1 MSFDA
6 LTILGISSSVLCGGF
21 LIALV
26 NRNESKRP
34 RAKAKTGPEDSKSV
48 DLRP

>member
-6 LTILGISSSVLCGGF
+6 LTLLGLSSSVLCGGF

-26 NRNESKRP
+26 NRNESKKRTIIP
-34 RAKAKTGPEDSKSV
+34 ESAPEDDGTPS
-48 DLRP
+48 